1 LNKIISN
8 LIVGLIKTYRRIIS
22 PLFGPTIFGQRC
34 KYFPSCSEYAQL
46 AVENNG
52 IKGVALAIT
61 RLFRC
66 NPWSNGGV
74 DYPPN
79 YAGKTDKTGKTMEKL
94 AKTGAF

>member
-8 LIVGLIKTYRRIIS
+8 LIVSLIKTYRRIIS

-52 IKGVALAIT
+52 IKGVAFAIT

-79 YAGKTDKTGKTMEKL
+79 YQGKTGKTGKTMKKL

>member
-1 LNKIISN
+1 
-8 LIVGLIKTYRRIIS
+8 
-22 PLFGPTIFGQRC
+22 
-34 KYFPSCSEYAQL
+34 L

-79 YAGKTDKTGKTMEKL
+79 YAGKTGKTGKTMEKL

>member
-1 LNKIISN
+1 MNKIISK
-8 LIVGLIKTYRRIIS
+8 LIVGLIKSYRRIIS

-52 IKGVALAIT
+52 IKGVAFAIT

-79 YAGKTDKTGKTMEKL
+79 YQGKTGKTGKTMKKL

>member
-1 LNKIISN
+1 
-8 LIVGLIKTYRRIIS
+8 LIKSYRRIIS

-52 IKGVALAIT
+52 IKGVAFAIT

-79 YAGKTDKTGKTMEKL
+79 YEGKTDKTGKTMKKL